1 MNLNLPNTGRNKF
14 ILSPGYISGLT
25 QTDGSFFCSIILS
38 PKHRFGIQFRPKY
51 TITADLD
58 SKYVLDSIQAY
69 FNCGIV
75 TVNNKKHTAEFVVN
89 KLEDLNNI
97 IIPHFNIYSVFCGKL
112 HAFKLFKEIVT
123 ALFNKEKRTLEE
135 RRELLKLALS
145 MNKTNNRTIER
156 IETLYTLLGINANQ
170 EIVITYGESQNN
182 KLISGLKNSY
192 EFFLG
197 YEEITENL
205 SDEFISGIIDGD
217 GSFFISFQK
226 DGNIKTGFNITNEP
240 DSRPL
245 LEKIKAQLQNI
256 GSIQEG
262 SKNELVYTVNGI
274 NQINEVLIPF
284 IDRSPIFSERALH
297 YLNFKSVSLLLKRE
311 NPLSLQSKLEIVELA
326 YDMNKKGKRRSLSKL
341 EYIEILKK
349 TV

>member
-1 MNLNLPNTGRNKF
+1 MNQISSNNF

-69 FNCGIV
+69 FNCGKV
-75 TVNNKKHTAEFVVN
+75 TINNKKHTAEFVVS
-89 KLEDLNNI
+89 KLDDLNNI
-97 IIPHFNIYSVFCGKL
+97 IIPHFNNYSVFCGKL
-112 HAFKLFKEIVT
+112 HAFKLLKKIVT

-156 IETLYTLLGINANQ
+156 IETLYTLMGIGANQ
-170 EIVITYGESQNN
+170 EIVIESQNN
-182 KLISGLKNSY
+182 PLK
-192 EFFLG
+192 
-197 YEEITENL
+197 EITVTL
-205 SDEFISGIIDGD
+205 SDDFISGIIDGD

-226 DGNIKTGFNITNEP
+226 EGKIKTGFNITNDP

-274 NQINEVLIPF
+274 NQINDVLIPF
-284 IDRSPIFSERALH
+284 IDKSPIFSERALH
-297 YLNFKSVSLLLKRE
+297 YLKFKTVSLLLKRE
-311 NPLSLQSKLEIVELA
+311 NPLSLQSKLKIVELA

-341 EYIEILKK
+341 QYIETLKK
-349 TV
+349 TI

>member
-1 MNLNLPNTGRNKF
+1 MNQNLPNTGGNKF

-25 QTDGSFFCSIILS
+25 QTDGSPQVFCSILLS

-51 TITADLD
+51 TITADLF

-75 TVNNKKHTAEFVVN
+75 TVNNKKHTAELLLN

-170 EIVITYGESQNN
+170 DIVITYLRKQESQNN
-182 KLISGLKNSY
+182 KIP
-192 EFFLG
+192 
-197 YEEITENL
+197 ENL

-240 DSRPL
+240 DSSY
-245 LEKIKAQLQNI
+245 Q
-256 GSIQEG
+256 
-262 SKNELVYTVNGI
+262 
-274 NQINEVLIPF
+274 
-284 IDRSPIFSERALH
+284 
-297 YLNFKSVSLLLKRE
+297 
-311 NPLSLQSKLEIVELA
+311 
-326 YDMNKKGKRRSLSKL
+326 KK
-341 EYIEILKK
+341 
-349 TV
+349 